1 MELYKFKEHILN
13 GFLPT
18 QLVVLVC
25 PENFFIADQYI
36 NTFCA
41 KSGKEKRLI
50 SSIFEQDSAMA
61 LVDDYSETVNV
72 LKTDIFSEVAED
84 YSAVENIVVICNKI
98 DKKLESVL
106 ADYIIQV
113 PALKDWQVYDY
124 IKQVCPELDQLEI
137 EWLYKAT
144 KGNIYKIESEI
155 DKLLLFHP
163 KVRKQ
168 VLAHL
173 RFDSASDLY
182 NLSVFELCDAVIY
195 NKKKIILEYF
205 RYRSSTDFEL
215 MSLTSNLV
223 SKIKNLL
230 LVKHAGKTE
239 IDLGIS
245 KGQYYHLVNAPTVS
259 IERLQELLAIAT
271 NIDYQLKSGLLDIK
285 KEHQIDYLLSKMC
298 Y

>member
-1 MELYKFKEHILN
+1 MELSKLKEHIQN

-41 KSGKEKRLI
+41 KSGKEKRI
-50 SSIFEQDSAMA
+50 INSIFEQDSAMA
-61 LVDDYSETVNV
+61 LVVDYSETVNV
-72 LKTDIFSEVAED
+72 LKTDVFSELAED
-84 YSAVENIVVICNKI
+84 YSAFENIVIIWNKV

-113 PALKDWQVYDY
+113 PALKDWQVKDY
-124 IKQVCPELDQLEI
+124 IKQICPELDQLEI
-137 EWLYKAT
+137 DWLYKAT
-144 KGNIYKIESEI
+144 GGNIYRVEAEL
-155 DKLLLFHP
+155 DKVLLFHP
-163 KVRKQ
+163 KFRKQ

-173 RFDSASDLY
+173 RYSKDSDLHT
-182 NLSVFELCDAVIY
+182 LSVFDLCDAIIY
-195 NKKKIILEYF
+195 NKKNVIVDYL
-205 RYRSSTDFEL
+205 RHRSAANFEL

-230 LVKHAGKTE
+230 MVKYAGKSFAE
-239 IDLGIS
+239 LEIS
-245 KGQYYHLVNAPTVS
+245 KGQHYHLVNAPMISVD
-259 IERLQELLAIAT
+259 RLQNLLNIAT
-271 NIDYQLKSGLLDIK
+271 NIDYQLKSGLLDIS
-285 KEHQIDYLLSKMC
+285 KESQLDYVISKMC

>member
-72 LKTDIFSEVAED
+72 LKTDVFSEVAED
-84 YSAVENIVVICNKI
+84 YSAFENIVIICNKV

-124 IKQVCPELDQLEI
+124 IKQICPELDQLEI
-137 EWLYKAT
+137 EWLYKAAG
-144 KGNIYKIESEI
+144 GNIYRIEAEL
-155 DKLLLFHP
+155 DKVLLFHP
-163 KVRKQ
+163 KTRKQ

-173 RFDSASDLY
+173 RYSKDSDLHSM
-182 NLSVFELCDAVIY
+182 SVFDLCDAIIY
-195 NKKKIILEYF
+195 NKKNVIMDYL
-205 RYRSSTDFEL
+205 RHRSTADIEL

-223 SKIKNLL
+223 AKIKNLL
-230 LVKHAGKTE
+230 LVKYAGKSFA
-239 IDLGIS
+239 DLDIT
-245 KGQYYHLVNAPTVS
+245 KGQHYYISIAPTIPV
-259 IERLQELLAIAT
+259 EKLQELLAIAT
-271 NIDYQLKSGLLDIK
+271 NIDNQLKSGLLDIS
-285 KEHQIDYLLSKMC
+285 KENQIDYVISKMC